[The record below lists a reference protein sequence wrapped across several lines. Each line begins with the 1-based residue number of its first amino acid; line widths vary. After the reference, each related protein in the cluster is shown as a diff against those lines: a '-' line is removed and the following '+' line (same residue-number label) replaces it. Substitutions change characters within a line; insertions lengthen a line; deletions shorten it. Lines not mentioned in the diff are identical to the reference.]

1 MRHAALALAIG
12 LGLVAGAARAEL
24 YKCQGPDGKT
34 LFTSDRSQC
43 PGAEAHQPSGQ
54 LQRTRSN
61 PAPSAPA
68 PPPSARPA
76 RGNVDDEV
84 EAQAWRARRTNAQAA
99 LKQTEAQLATLH
111 EVAGWCNRGHEVY
124 AEDRDGLRRGIDC
137 EDIDEN
143 ERALR
148 REQKRLEDY
157 LAEGLEE
164 ECRRAGCLP
173 GWLR

>member
-1 MRHAALALAIG
+1 MRHAALALAVG
-12 LGLVAGAARAEL
+12 LGLAAGAARAEL

-43 PGAEAHQPSGQ
+43 PGAEVHQPSGHV
-54 LQRTRSN
+54 QRSRSR
-61 PAPSAPA
+61 AA
-68 PPPSARPA
+68 PPATPSSVQPA
-76 RGNVDDEV
+76 RNGVDDEV
-84 EAQAWRARRTNAQAA
+84 EASAWRARRTKAEAE
-99 LKQTEAQLATLH
+99 LKQTEAQLANLH
-111 EVAGWCNRGHEVY
+111 QAAGWCNRGGEVY
-124 AEDRDGLRRGIDC
+124 AEDQDGLRNGIDC
-137 EDIDEN
+137 NEIDQQ
-143 ERALR
+143 ERTLR